1 MNYNKELIENPN
13 KAFEIG
19 FKLSSE
25 LKNNVSYYM
34 FMGATDKELQFKH
47 INTRQYLKIA
57 YKPNSDTLHNI
68 VRSLTLD

>member
-1 MNYNKELIENPN
+1 MNYNKELMENPN

-19 FKLSSE
+19 FKLSPE

-47 INTRQYLKIA
+47 INTRKYLKIA
-57 YKPNSDTLHNI
+57 YS
-68 VRSLTLD
+68 

>member
-1 MNYNKELIENPN
+1 MNYNKELMQNPD

-19 FKLSSE
+19 FKLSPE

>member
-1 MNYNKELIENPN
+1 MNYNKELMQNPN

-19 FKLSSE
+19 FKLSPE

-57 YKPNSDTLHNI
+57 YTPSSDTLHNI

>member
-1 MNYNKELIENPN
+1 MNYNTELMENPD

>member
-1 MNYNKELIENPN
+1 MNYNKELMENPN

-19 FKLSSE
+19 FKLSPE

-57 YKPNSDTLHNI
+57 YRPNSDTLHNI

>member
-1 MNYNKELIENPN
+1 MQNPN

-19 FKLSSE
+19 FKLSPE

-57 YKPNSDTLHNI
+57 YS
-68 VRSLTLD
+68 

>member
-1 MNYNKELIENPN
+1 MNYNTELMQNPD

-19 FKLSSE
+19 FKLSPE

-47 INTRQYLKIA
+47 INTRQYLKID
-57 YKPNSDTLHNI
+57 YS
-68 VRSLTLD
+68 

>member
-1 MNYNKELIENPN
+1 MNYNKELMENPN

-19 FKLSSE
+19 FKLSPE

-47 INTRQYLKIA
+47 INTRKYLKIA

>member
-1 MNYNKELIENPN
+1 MNYNKELMENPN

-19 FKLSSE
+19 FKLSPE

-47 INTRQYLKIA
+47 INARQYLKIA
-57 YKPNSDTLHNI
+57 YS
-68 VRSLTLD
+68 

>member
-1 MNYNKELIENPN
+1 MNYNTELMQNPN

-34 FMGATDKELQFKH
+34 FMSATDKELQFKH

-57 YKPNSDTLHNI
+57 YKPKSDTLHNI

>member
-1 MNYNKELIENPN
+1 MNYNTELMQNPD

>member
-1 MNYNKELIENPN
+1 MNYNKELMQNPN

-19 FKLSSE
+19 FKLSPE

-34 FMGATDKELQFKH
+34 FMGATNKELQFKH